1 MSQPP
6 VFILGGAQTD
16 FARNW
21 SKENKHIVALMR
33 EATVGHWKP
42 PESSRARCRP
52 PTWATSRPN
61 FTLARAISGRL

>member
-33 EATVGHWKP
+33 EATVGALEATGIEPGEVK
-42 PESSRARCRP
+42 P
-52 PTWATSRPN
+52 PTWVTSRPS
-61 FTLARAISGRL
+61 FTLARGTSGRL